1 MQHQEN
7 FCEEP
12 AVPLPF
18 PILELSLMVSIFD
31 LPWLLGSGKPNFKPR
46 TAIVVVL
53 TVPSSG
59 LFPTFVMGSTVVR
72 FVMSPPFFFWREV

>member
-1 MQHQEN
+1 M
-7 FCEEP
+7 
-12 AVPLPF
+12 PLPF
-18 PILELSLMVSIFD
+18 PILELSLMVSIFFFLMVSIFD

-59 LFPTFVMGSTVVR
+59 LFPTFVMGSMVVR
-72 FVMSPPFFFWREV
+72 FVMSPPFFFLERSMI